1 MDEVK
6 FTGNLVKVGLN
17 MERKIKWFVFE
28 HYVGYTI
35 TDLLMKYFT
44 VFSVGF
50 IVAPLVQMTEMG
62 SYDSINLTDKG
73 IIPLMIVL
81 GVFATVFSI
90 FFTIMF
96 VINKKWS
103 LLAIR
108 LLEGVFVTI
117 CSFLISVLEW
127 NGEQII
133 VRNIVVLILSFAL
146 CLLCG
151 FLYFLYLIKKYIPNI
166 KVGENNESSKGMM
179 FVAPALI
186 MAMRPI
192 LLSLDFVPVLQFFAF
207 MFSCVSIIMT
217 VEWGTRAYLAKLY
230 NLK

>member
-1 MDEVK
+1 
-6 FTGNLVKVGLN
+6 

-62 SYDSINLTDKG
+62 SYDSINLTAKG

-166 KVGENNESSKGMM
+166 KVGENNESSKSMM

-207 MFSCVSIIMT
+207 VFSCVSIIMT

>member
-1 MDEVK
+1 
-6 FTGNLVKVGLN
+6 

-28 HYVGYTI
+28 HYVGFTI

-44 VFSVGF
+44 VFAVGF

-133 VRNIVVLILSFAL
+133 VRNIAVLILSFAL

-151 FLYFLYLIKKYIPNI
+151 FLYFLYLIKKYIPNVQ
-166 KVGENNESSKGMM
+166 VGQDNESSKSMM
-179 FVAPALI
+179 FAAPAFV
-186 MAMRPI
+186 MAVRPI
-192 LLSLDFVPVLQFFAF
+192 LLSFSPIPTIQFLIYGVSCATFV
-207 MFSCVSIIMT
+207 MT

>member
-1 MDEVK
+1 
-6 FTGNLVKVGLN
+6 
-17 MERKIKWFVFE
+17 MERKIKWFVYE

-166 KVGENNESSKGMM
+166 KVGENNESSKSMM

>member
-1 MDEVK
+1 
-6 FTGNLVKVGLN
+6 

-133 VRNIVVLILSFAL
+133 VRNIAMLILSFAL

-166 KVGENNESSKGMM
+166 KVGENNESSKSMM
-179 FVAPALI
+179 FLAPALI

-207 MFSCVSIIMT
+207 VFSCVSIIMT
-217 VEWGTRAYLAKLY
+217 IEWGTRAYLAKLY

>member
-1 MDEVK
+1 
-6 FTGNLVKVGLN
+6 

-133 VRNIVVLILSFAL
+133 VRNIAVLILSFAL

>member
-1 MDEVK
+1 
-6 FTGNLVKVGLN
+6 

-44 VFSVGF
+44 VFAVGF

-166 KVGENNESSKGMM
+166 KVGENNESSKSMM

-192 LLSLDFVPVLQFFAF
+192 LLSLDFVPVLQFFALV
-207 MFSCVSIIMT
+207 FSCVSIIMT
-217 VEWGTRAYLAKLY
+217 VEWETRAYLAKLY

>member
-1 MDEVK
+1 
-6 FTGNLVKVGLN
+6 

-44 VFSVGF
+44 VFAVGF

-103 LLAIR
+103 SLAIR

-166 KVGENNESSKGMM
+166 KVGENNESSKSMM

-207 MFSCVSIIMT
+207 VFSCVSIIMT

>member
-1 MDEVK
+1 
-6 FTGNLVKVGLN
+6 

-44 VFSVGF
+44 VFAVGF

-133 VRNIVVLILSFAL
+133 VRNIAVLILSFAL

-151 FLYFLYLIKKYIPNI
+151 FLYFLYLIKKYIPNVQ
-166 KVGENNESSKGMM
+166 VGQDNESSKSMM
-179 FVAPALI
+179 FAAPAFV
-186 MAMRPI
+186 MAVRPI
-192 LLSLDFVPVLQFFAF
+192 LLSFSPIPTIQFLIYGVSCATFV
-207 MFSCVSIIMT
+207 MT
-217 VEWGTRAYLAKLY
+217 VEWVTRAYLAKLY
-230 NLK
+230 HLK

>member
-1 MDEVK
+1 
-6 FTGNLVKVGLN
+6 

-166 KVGENNESSKGMM
+166 KVGENNESSKSMM

-207 MFSCVSIIMT
+207 VFSCVSIIMT
-217 VEWGTRAYLAKLY
+217 VEWETRAYLAKLY

>member
-1 MDEVK
+1 
-6 FTGNLVKVGLN
+6 

-44 VFSVGF
+44 VFAVGF

-166 KVGENNESSKGMM
+166 KVGENNESSKRMM

-207 MFSCVSIIMT
+207 VFSCVSIIMT
-217 VEWGTRAYLAKLY
+217 VEWETRAYLAKLY

>member
-1 MDEVK
+1 
-6 FTGNLVKVGLN
+6 

-81 GVFATVFSI
+81 GVFATVFSS

-166 KVGENNESSKGMM
+166 KVGENNESSKSMM
-179 FVAPALI
+179 FLAPALI

>member
-1 MDEVK
+1 
-6 FTGNLVKVGLN
+6 

-44 VFSVGF
+44 VFAVGF

-133 VRNIVVLILSFAL
+133 VRNIAVLILSFAL

-151 FLYFLYLIKKYIPNI
+151 FLYFLYLIKKYIPNVQ
-166 KVGENNESSKGMM
+166 VGQDNESSKSMM
-179 FVAPALI
+179 FAAPAFV
-186 MAMRPI
+186 MAVRPI
-192 LLSLDFVPVLQFFAF
+192 LLSFSPIPTIQFLIYGVSCATFV
-207 MFSCVSIIMT
+207 MT

>member
-1 MDEVK
+1 
-6 FTGNLVKVGLN
+6 

-44 VFSVGF
+44 VFAVGF

-90 FFTIMF
+90 SFTIMF

-166 KVGENNESSKGMM
+166 KVGENNESSKSMM

-207 MFSCVSIIMT
+207 VFSCVSIIMT

>member
-1 MDEVK
+1 
-6 FTGNLVKVGLN
+6 

-44 VFSVGF
+44 VFAVGF

-108 LLEGVFVTI
+108 LLEGIFVTI

-133 VRNIVVLILSFAL
+133 VRNIAVLILSFAL

-166 KVGENNESSKGMM
+166 KVGENNESSKSMM

-207 MFSCVSIIMT
+207 VFSCVSIIMT

>member
-1 MDEVK
+1 
-6 FTGNLVKVGLN
+6 

-166 KVGENNESSKGMM
+166 QVGQDNESSKSMM
-179 FVAPALI
+179 FAAPAFV
-186 MAMRPI
+186 MAVRPI
-192 LLSLDFVPVLQFFAF
+192 LLSFSPIPTIQFLIYGVSCATFVMA
-207 MFSCVSIIMT
+207 

>member
-1 MDEVK
+1 
-6 FTGNLVKVGLN
+6 

-166 KVGENNESSKGMM
+166 KVGENNESSKGTM
-179 FVAPALI
+179 FLAPALI

>member
-1 MDEVK
+1 
-6 FTGNLVKVGLN
+6 
-17 MERKIKWFVFE
+17 MERKIKWFVYE

-133 VRNIVVLILSFAL
+133 VRNIAVLILSFAL

-166 KVGENNESSKGMM
+166 KVGENNESSKSMM

-207 MFSCVSIIMT
+207 VFSCVSIIMT

>member
-1 MDEVK
+1 
-6 FTGNLVKVGLN
+6 

-44 VFSVGF
+44 VFAVGF

-133 VRNIVVLILSFAL
+133 VRNIVLLILSFAL

-166 KVGENNESSKGMM
+166 KVGENNESSKSMM
-179 FVAPALI
+179 FLAPALI

-207 MFSCVSIIMT
+207 VFSCVSIIMT